1 MTWTVAAVGR
11 VSKMAGG
18 LRRMSAESFD
28 GIVIGSGQHGLIL
41 GTYLAKCGLRILLLE
56 RRLQYGGGLG
66 TQQVTLPGFYHQLHS
81 QNHFNISEAP
91 WYKDLELSETV
102 PYITPRYD
110 FGQPNRDGT
119 ALVLSRNIDETLH
132 AIGRFSKRDAE
143 TYREWNLK
151 ADRISNEIF
160 WPERYSE
167 PLSEKERDDL
177 LSRSE
182 LGRDFLAMIDRQPLD
197 LIKELFENEHVK
209 HLLLFKLSLFGTV
222 LYDQVTTRSPMG
234 AAVRAFDLVAG
245 YQVCKHGSVS
255 LARGLMEKFIAAG
268 GRFMAGAHVS
278 RIIVEGNR
286 ATGVELS
293 DGRTI
298 RASKFVASTVDP
310 TQTFERMIGFEQLPA
325 AYRDKVRNFAHCD
338 WTLFGVY
345 LCLRELPNYIGSDF
359 DPNVNHTLKVNIGS
373 DSLEQLFA
381 LHEEVAEG
389 KVPSR
394 ISFGCGHLTD
404 FDPSQA
410 PPGYHTAYAWHAMPY
425 APGGDPENIEKIKE
439 EFADRIVDKWREFA
453 PNLTPDN
460 ILKRYVYTANDY
472 SKEIINMVR
481 GDIFVGS
488 FRGDQTMWNHF
499 GYRTPIDNLYMA
511 GSPTHPGG
519 SISGGGGYIASRI
532 IAEDLGAKLWWKPMD
547 ARRSL
552 EALAQNEASP
562 RTKARA

>member
-1 MTWTVAAVGR
+1 MLTMGLERVHDFIPDAAKIARHVWR
-11 VSKMAGG
+11 VSLMN
-18 LRRMSAESFD
+18 AEGFD
-28 GIVIGSGQHGLIL
+28 GIIIGSGQHGLVL

-110 FGQPNRDGT
+110 FGQPNKDGT
-119 ALVLSRNIDETLH
+119 ALVLSRNVDETLH

-167 PLSEKERDDL
+167 PLPEKERDDL
-177 LSRSE
+177 LSKSE
-182 LGRDFLAMIDRQPLD
+182 LGRDFLAMIDQQPLD

-268 GRFMAGAHVS
+268 GRFMTGTHVS

-286 ATGVELS
+286 AAGVELF
-293 DGRTI
+293 DG
-298 RASKFVASTVDP
+298 
-310 TQTFERMIGFEQLPA
+310 
-325 AYRDKVRNFAHCD
+325 
-338 WTLFGVY
+338 
-345 LCLRELPNYIGSDF
+345 
-359 DPNVNHTLKVNIGS
+359 
-373 DSLEQLFA
+373 
-381 LHEEVAEG
+381 
-389 KVPSR
+389 
-394 ISFGCGHLTD
+394 
-404 FDPSQA
+404 
-410 PPGYHTAYAWHAMPY
+410 
-425 APGGDPENIEKIKE
+425 
-439 EFADRIVDKWREFA
+439 
-453 PNLTPDN
+453 
-460 ILKRYVYTANDY
+460 
-472 SKEIINMVR
+472 
-481 GDIFVGS
+481 
-488 FRGDQTMWNHF
+488 
-499 GYRTPIDNLYMA
+499 
-511 GSPTHPGG
+511 
-519 SISGGGGYIASRI
+519 
-532 IAEDLGAKLWWKPMD
+532 
-547 ARRSL
+547 
-552 EALAQNEASP
+552 
-562 RTKARA
+562 